1 LARNW
6 YKRVPE
12 HLLCEIGSSIRQQIR
27 DVCWSGGGL
36 DSAFDGW
43 LDAKQASQKTDPRP
57 HPKMISEKEFPS
69 AFI

>member
-6 YKRVPE
+6 YKRVLE
-12 HLLCEIGSSIRQQIR
+12 QLLCEINSSIRQQIR
-27 DVCWSGGGL
+27 DVCWSGVQL

-43 LDAKQASQKTDPRP
+43 LDAKHASQKPDPRP
-57 HPKMISEKEFPS
+57 HPKMISENQFPF